1 MDRKEFK
8 EALMLY
14 GADLSAWPDELS
26 EEGAALLGAGNEAAN
41 ELSALVE
48 EEGKFET
55 LLTGRSFEE
64 PGDYL
69 ATRIIACAEES
80 ATEEAESGEAK
91 GLLGGLFSEFFAP
104 RAAIA
109 LALTLI
115 IGFMAG
121 YMAPEVSLDPYEQ
134 LTLDD
139 EIMLEE
145 SFSSLFMDGDI
156 FE

>member
-26 EEGAALLGAGNEAAN
+26 KEGAALLGAGNEAAN

-55 LLTGRSFEE
+55 LLTRRSFKE

-80 ATEEAESGEAK
+80 ATEEVEPDEAK
-91 GLLGGLFSEFFAP
+91 GLLGGFFSEFFAP

-121 YMAPEVSLDPYEQ
+121 YMAPEVPFDPYEQ